1 MPSTLVSVVLPLYN
15 KAPFITRALDSIAAQ
30 TYRNFEAIIVDDG
43 STDGSGDI
51 AASYPD
57 PRFRVIRQTNA
68 GPGAARNRGVDEAK
82 GEVLAFLDADD
93 EWLPGFLEKSLD
105 LLLNSGDAAACVTS
119 SYVEFPRN
127 VSTTALWRER
137 GLKSGIFRADASTD
151 AMRFV
156 HALAFMSPCSTVVRA
171 DVFRKWGGFYENR
184 SLYGEDAYLWL
195 KVLLNETVSF
205 QLEEPLVRV
214 HFDASG
220 LSNNAVRSTPV
231 EPFLTHPAEVESACP
246 PRLRRLLA
254 EALAIRAFKRACVL
268 GYWGKWRDASA
279 LRKRFS
285 ISGGSKLPYW
295 FASALAA
302 TPMGAIAGKAA
313 RAMGRVASLNN

>member
-1 MPSTLVSVVLPLYN
+1 MSSTLVSAVLPLYN
-15 KAPFITRALDSIAAQ
+15 KAPFITRALHSIAAQ

-43 STDGSGDI
+43 SADGSGDI

-57 PRFRVIRQTNA
+57 PRFRVIHQPNA
-68 GPGAARNRGVDEAK
+68 GPGAARNRGVREAK
-82 GEVLAFLDADD
+82 GEIIAFLDGDD

-105 LLLNSGDAAACVTS
+105 FLVKSGEAAACVTS
-119 SYVEFPRN
+119 SYLEYPRN
-127 VSTTALWRER
+127 VSTTPVWSER
-137 GLKSGIFRADASTD
+137 GLKSGIFRADTSTD

-156 HALAFMSPCSTVVRA
+156 HALAFMSPCSTVVRT

-184 SLYGEDAYLWL
+184 CLYAEDAYFWM
-195 KVLLNETVSF
+195 KILLNETVAF

-214 HFDASG
+214 HTEASN

-231 EPFLTHPAEVESACP
+231 EPFLTDPAGVESACP
-246 PRLRRLLA
+246 PPLRRLLA
-254 EALAIRAFKRACVL
+254 ETLAIRAFKRACVL
-268 GYWGKWRDASA
+268 GYWGKWREGSA

-295 FASALAA
+295 LPSALAA
-302 TPMGAIAGKAA
+302 TPLGAVAGKAA
-313 RAMGRVASLNN
+313 RAMRGRDSASA